1 MTMTGHRR
9 TGRPLLRADGF
20 TLIELMVTIAIAA
33 ILLMVA
39 APSFVT
45 MQRNSELTAA
55 ANALVAGIN
64 AARGEA
70 MKRGLNA
77 VVVPTDAASWRNGWT
92 VFVDTGTARNGTLD
106 ASDIVVQQQPALAG
120 YFAVSASGTAA
131 EAVPYM
137 MFDASGYSK
146 TKAGGF
152 GPLTLSI
159 ARNDLSGASVG
170 EETRRVIV
178 ARTGRARV
186 CKPSTDTTCTLTA
199 TD

>member
-1 MTMTGHRR
+1 MTRHRR
-9 TGRPLLRADGF
+9 PGRSSQADGF

-106 ASDIVVQQQPALAG
+106 ASDIVVQRQPALAG

>member
-1 MTMTGHRR
+1 MTRHRR
-9 TGRPLLRADGF
+9 PGRSSRADGF

-77 VVVPTDAASWRNGWT
+77 VVVPADAANWRNGWT
-92 VFVDTGTARNGTLD
+92 VFVDTSTTRNGTLD
-106 ASDIVVQQQPALAG
+106 ASDIVVQRQPALAS
-120 YFAVSASGTAA
+120 YFDVSGTGTATIA
-131 EAVPYM
+131 PALPAYM

-178 ARTGRARV
+178 ARTGRARA
-186 CKPSTDTTCTLTA
+186 CKPSTDTTCTISA

>member
-39 APSFVT
+39 APSFVM

-77 VVVPTDAASWRNGWT
+77 VVVPTDEASWRNGWT

-159 ARNDLSGASVG
+159 ARSDLSGASVG

>member
-1 MTMTGHRR
+1 MTPARR
-9 TGRPLLRADGF
+9 HGRSRRSDGF

-70 MKRGLNA
+70 MKRGVNA
-77 VVVPTDAASWRNGWT
+77 VVVPTDAANWRNGWT
-92 VFVDTGTARNGTLD
+92 VFVDTSTTRNGTLD
-106 ASDIVVQQQPALAG
+106 ASDIVVQQQPALAS
-120 YFAVSASGTAA
+120 YFSVTASGTAN
-131 EAVPYM
+131 ESPPYM
-137 MFDASGYSK
+137 MFDPSGYAK
-146 TKAGGF
+146 TKTAGF

-159 ARNDLSGASVG
+159 ARNDLAGTALA
-170 EETRRVIV
+170 EQTRRVIV
-178 ARTGRARV
+178 ARTGRARA
-186 CKPSTDTTCTLTA
+186 CKPSTDTTCIEGA

>member
-1 MTMTGHRR
+1 MILPRRSGRRHR
-9 TGRPLLRADGF
+9 PDGF

-55 ANALVAGIN
+55 ANTLVAGIN

-77 VVVPTDAASWRNGWT
+77 VVVPTDAADWRNGWT

-106 ASDIVVQQQPALAG
+106 ASDIVVQQQPALAS
-120 YFAVSASGTAA
+120 YFSITASGTAN
-131 EAVPYM
+131 ESPPYM
-137 MFDASGYSK
+137 MFDPSGYAK
-146 TKAGGF
+146 TKNTGF

-159 ARNDLSGASVG
+159 ARNDLTGTALA
-170 EETRRVIV
+170 EQTRRVIV
-178 ARTGRARV
+178 ARTGRARA
-186 CKPSTDTTCTLTA
+186 CKPSTDTTCIA
-199 TD
+199 NAND

>member
-1 MTMTGHRR
+1 MTRHRR
-9 TGRPLLRADGF
+9 PGRSSRADGF

-106 ASDIVVQQQPALAG
+106 ASDIVVQRQPALAG

-159 ARNDLSGASVG
+159 ARNDLSGASVS

>member
-1 MTMTGHRR
+1 MTSARCHGRRHR
-9 TGRPLLRADGF
+9 PDGF

-70 MKRGLNA
+70 MKRGVNA
-77 VVVPTDAASWRNGWT
+77 VVVPTDAANWRNGWT
-92 VFVDTGTARNGTLD
+92 VFVDTSTARNGTLD
-106 ASDIVVQQQPALAG
+106 ASDIVVQQQPALAS
-120 YFAVSASGTAA
+120 YFSITASGTAN
-131 EAVPYM
+131 ESPPYM
-137 MFDASGYSK
+137 MFDPSGYAK
-146 TKAGGF
+146 TKTTGF

-159 ARNDLSGASVG
+159 ARNDLTGTPKD
-170 EETRRVIV
+170 EQTRRVIV
-178 ARTGRARV
+178 ARTGRARA
-186 CKPSTDTTCTLTA
+186 CKPSTDTTCIEGA

>member
-9 TGRPLLRADGF
+9 TGRPLPRTDGF